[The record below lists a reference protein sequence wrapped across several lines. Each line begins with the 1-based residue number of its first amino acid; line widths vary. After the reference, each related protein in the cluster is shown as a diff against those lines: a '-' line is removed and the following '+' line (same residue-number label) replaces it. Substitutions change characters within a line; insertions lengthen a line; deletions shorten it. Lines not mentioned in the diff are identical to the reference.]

1 MGKVTKQGEKGSE
14 DFRAI
19 LSLNPFGFRGAPRR
33 CRSTAG
39 YTGLMRLFDFSL
51 WFGGGLCLGLATF
64 AVGQQPAAPLSVQ
77 ETVTVLGA
85 AEPVA
90 EGENARSVET
100 LPVAAQGTLLPEL
113 ASALRADASVFV
125 QQRGPMGVQQDIS
138 IRGGTFEQTLVLL
151 NGLRINDA
159 ETSHFNFD
167 IPVPM
172 ATVASLDVL
181 HGTGS
186 TLYGADA
193 LAGVIDV
200 RTVKPEASELR
211 LRAGVGS
218 YGINQQAV
226 TASGVRGRASEML
239 AAGRDFSTGFIADR
253 DYRSESA
260 SSESRVTTSLG
271 DTDLLL
277 AGSDRAFGADQ
288 FYGAYPSYERTKG
301 WFSSLAQALG
311 AKTLAQVAYRRHSD
325 IYVLFR
331 DNPAYYK
338 NQHIDESWQGA
349 VRRHDDVG
357 KHLQIFYGVEENTDE
372 IGSNSLGHHGR
383 NRGEGY
389 VSAELRGA
397 RGSLTAG
404 VREEV
409 FSGGNTVAAPMF
421 AGALRV
427 HEKFKL
433 RASAGYGYR
442 IPTFV
447 DLYYNDP
454 TTISNPTLKPES
466 AWNYDGGVDWY
477 ASDRIAVSVTGFA
490 ARQHDAIDY
499 VRASSD
505 AKYQAQNLRD
515 LSFNGVEVSG
525 QVGLAHGQQ
534 VRLAYTATIGAQDAL
549 QGLQSRFVFNQAV
562 NNANAEWSGGWK
574 QISTTARLG
583 VTQRYQ
589 QTPFSVVDFSVARN
603 RSWWRPYLQMTNLAN
618 TGYQEIAGIRN
629 QGRAFVGGVELVFRG
644 K

>member
-1 MGKVTKQGEKGSE
+1 MGV
-14 DFRAI
+14 A
-19 LSLNPFGFRGAPRR
+19 A
-33 CRSTAG
+33 
-39 YTGLMRLFDFSL
+39 
-51 WFGGGLCLGLATF
+51 
-64 AVGQQPAAPLSVQ
+64 QQTAAPLSVE

-90 EGENARSVET
+90 EGESARSVET
-100 LPVAAQGTLLPEL
+100 LPVSAQGTLVPEL
-113 ASALRADASVFV
+113 ATALRADASVFV

-172 ATVASLDVL
+172 AAVASLSVL

-218 YGINQQAV
+218 YGINQQAI
-226 TASGVRGRASEML
+226 TASGVHGRTSEVL
-239 AAGRDFSTGFIADR
+239 AAGRDFSTGFIPDR
-253 DYRSESA
+253 DYRSETA

-271 DTDLLL
+271 DTDVLL
-277 AGSDRAFGADQ
+277 AGSDRSFGADQ
-288 FYGAYPSYERTKG
+288 FYGAYPSFERTKG
-301 WFSSLAQALG
+301 WFGSLTQGLG

-349 VRRHDDVG
+349 LRRHDDVG
-357 KHLQIFYGVEENTDE
+357 SHLRIFYGVEENTDE

-389 VSAELRGA
+389 VSAELRGE

-490 ARQHDAIDY
+490 SRQRDAIDY
-499 VRASSD
+499 VRASST
-505 AKYQAQNLRD
+505 APYQAQNLRN
-515 LSFNGVEVSG
+515 LGFNGVEISA
-525 QVGLAHGQQ
+525 QVGLPRGQS

-562 NNANAEWSGGWK
+562 NNANAEWSAGWK
-574 QISTTARLG
+574 QVSTTARLG

-589 QTPFSVVDFSVARN
+589 QTPFSVMDLTATRN
-603 RSWWRPYLQMTNLAN
+603 RGWWRPYVQMTNLAN

-629 QGRAFVGGVELVFRG
+629 QGRAFVGGVEVVLKG